1 MRMKL
6 NIGHKLIRDTFI
18 YTLTDGIGK
27 AISFI
32 LLPILSFFLSPE
44 GLGLATNF
52 AVFASIVNLLAGQ
65 AILNALQYF
74 YYEQTKEQNAI
85 LVSNLIWMTVVACL
99 FLAGIVLLCSNGVYN
114 YLQLNL
120 TFQFLTFPFALA
132 FVLTNISLQL
142 FRLEDKPK
150 SFAIYQIVQI
160 VLHCILVVLFV
171 IIWKQDGEGKIYAEV
186 LTVVLMGAVNLY
198 SIIKRKYLIF
208 KYDKKSIKQLLKF
221 GLPLM
226 PHSISFWFKS
236 GADKVFI
243 TNFVGLASNGI
254 YSMAMSISSLY
265 TVVSNAFFNAYVPA
279 LQKKLSILTPETE
292 KLEKMRIVKMI
303 YLIIGLFFFISLMA
317 ILGGWAIL
325 KYFVDDKYEA
335 AFEFI
340 PGIILSLYIY
350 VVYTFAVQFVYKQ
363 KKTLVLGI
371 ITFTGSLI
379 QMGFAYLFV
388 RMFGTMGAVYSSI
401 IGSLIISV
409 AIFAYS
415 NKVYS
420 MPWLYFL
427 NKNGI

>member
-1 MRMKL
+1 MKQ
-6 NIGHKLIRDTFI
+6 IAGHKLIWDTFI

-32 LLPILSFFLSPE
+32 LLPILSFYLSPE

-52 AVFASIVNLLAGQ
+52 TVFASIVNLLAGQ

-85 LVSNLIWMTVVACL
+85 LVSNLIWMTIIACL
-99 FLAGIVLLCSNGVYN
+99 CMVGIALICSNIIYD
-114 YLQLNL
+114 YLQLDL
-120 TFQFLTFPFALA
+120 TFQLLTFPFALA

-142 FRLEDKPK
+142 FRLEDRPK

-160 VLHCILVVLFV
+160 VLHCVLVVLFV
-171 IIWKQDGEGKIYAEV
+171 IIWKQDGEGKIYAEI
-186 LTVVLMGAVNLY
+186 LTVVLMGAINLY

-208 KYDKKSIKQLLKF
+208 KYDKESIKKLLKF

-279 LQKKLSILTPETE
+279 LQKKLSTLTPESE
-292 KLEKMRIVKMI
+292 KTEKMRIVKMT
-303 YLIIGLFFFISLMA
+303 YLIIGIFLLVSLLA
-317 ILGGWAIL
+317 ILGGWVIL
-325 KYFVDDKYEA
+325 KYCVDDKYEA
-335 AFEFI
+335 AFAFI

-371 ITFTGSLI
+371 ITFSGSLI

-388 RMFGTMGAVYSSI
+388 KMFGTMGAVYSSI

-409 AIFAYS
+409 AIFVYS
-415 NKVYS
+415 NKVYP
-420 MPWLYFL
+420 MPWLCFL
-427 NKNGI
+427 KKR

>member
-1 MRMKL
+1 MKL

-317 ILGGWAIL
+317 ILGGWVIL
-325 KYFVDDKYEA
+325 NYCVDAKYEA
-335 AFEFI
+335 AFDFL

-401 IGSLIISV
+401 IGSLTISV